1 MVTHHAPGAL
11 GALAE
16 QPFGFGAQLA
26 QGRVAP
32 PVLGGRP
39 ALEAG
44 RTVAIETDE
53 GSWLSLDVSPDGE
66 TIVFDLL
73 GDLYTLPIA
82 GGDATPLTEGMAYDS
97 QPRYRPDGAT
107 VLFVSDRDGAENL
120 WLIDVETEKTT
131 QITKGKTSSYESPE
145 WLPDSRYVVA
155 AKANHALVGG
165 AGRNPKLW
173 MWHVDGGSGIQ
184 LIKEPDQLRTTGPA
198 PTPTIAIL
206 EAPSHHASE
215 SRASRF
221 RNNSC

>member
-1 MVTHHAPGAL
+1 MHARPVAVAALFVTISLSGMAQQAGNESK
-11 GALAE
+11 AE
-16 QPFGFGAQLA
+16 NDLP
-26 QGRVAP
+26 
-32 PVLGGRP
+32 
-39 ALEAG
+39 LEAG

-53 GSWLSLDVSPDGE
+53 GSWLSLDVSPNGE

-97 QPRYRPDGAT
+97 QPRYSPDGAT
-107 VLFVSDRDGAENL
+107 LLLVSDRDGAENL

-145 WLPDSRYVVA
+145 WLPDSLYVVA

-173 MWHVDGGSGIQ
+173 M
-184 LIKEPDQLRTTGPA
+184 
-198 PTPTIAIL
+198 
-206 EAPSHHASE
+206 
-215 SRASRF
+215 
-221 RNNSC
+221 